1 MAQKISPNLPKL
13 HRDLCFLLNE
23 ISLLNGDFEKVE
35 DLKSQSNEILK
46 GTSVLKYNET
56 YLKNAK
62 TLTEVVAACEVLVKL
77 DSKKE
82 EVKKL
87 ILESDGSQ
95 CKLNVKFQLSFNF
108 FRIGEMLLNS

>member
-35 DLKSQSNEILK
+35 ELKSQSEEILK
-46 GTSVLKYNET
+46 GISILKYNET

-77 DSKKE
+77 DSSKKE
-82 EVKKL
+82 DVKKF
-87 ILESDGSQ
+87 ILESNGSQ
-95 CKLNVKFQLSFNF
+95 CKLTVINSF
-108 FRIGEMLLNS
+108 